1 MQNHGA
7 NIIKILNRK
16 IIFIK
21 LHILVHSGLNCNN
34 GNNQKQAAFLNLI
47 IGMPNV
53 INHMNRINFP

>member
-1 MQNHGA
+1 MQNHGT

-34 GNNQKQAAFLNLI
+34 GNSQNADLLKAQLSIRKLRRC
-47 IGMPNV
+47 P
-53 INHMNRINFP
+53 R